1 MSLESLLENGAN
13 ISNLM
18 KVGLSGAQEISLDL
32 IDADPEQ
39 PRKEFDKDSLK
50 ALSQSIKTHGLLQP
64 ISVREG
70 EEGRYIINYGERRY
84 KACKMAGM
92 KNIKAILD
100 NNYSPYAQVVENVLR
115 DDLSL
120 IDRLK
125 FFAHEK
131 SKGHSNK
138 EIQAKINHPDK
149 SYISRH
155 MTILDAPEIVL
166 DRIMDGT
173 IKSLEVGQTLT
184 SKFNAGQ
191 KDEVRLFL
199 ESISEGETATTSLLR
214 QFFKKDEP
222 KSSKGDE
229 EGEEGEGGKTGS
241 KPEKDKRD
249 KVVQNIKKLKD
260 DDFTQLE
267 AIITNDTVLNQLKML
282 DDKAIKALTDLL
294 LYANNTDEDIKD
306 VFEQGREQE

>member
-1 MSLESLLENGAN
+1 MSIENLLDNGTN

-32 IDADPEQ
+32 IDVDPDQ
-39 PRKEFDKDSLK
+39 PRKEFDKDSIK

-70 EEGRYIINYGERRY
+70 SEGRYIINYGERRF
-84 KACKMAGM
+84 KACKLAGL

-100 NNYSPYAQVVENVLR
+100 NKYSPYAQVVENVLR
-115 DDLSL
+115 EDLTL

-125 FFAHEK
+125 FFADEK
-131 SKGHSNK
+131 SRGASNK
-138 EIQAKINHPDK
+138 DIQAKINHPDK
-149 SYISRH
+149 AYISRH
-155 MTILDAPEIVL
+155 MTILDAPEFIL

-191 KDEVRLFL
+191 EHEVRLFL
-199 ESISEGETATTSLLR
+199 ESIKEGENATTSMLR
-214 QFFKKDEP
+214 QFFKKEDDKA
-222 KSSKGDE
+222 KSEGG
-229 EGEEGEGGKTGS
+229 EGEPSDS
-241 KPEKDKRD
+241 KAGTKEQQDKRD
-249 KVVQNIKKLKD
+249 KVVNNIKKLTD

-267 AIITNDTVLNQLKML
+267 AIVKNEAVLDSLKML
-282 DDKAIKALTDLL
+282 DSKAIKALMDLL
-294 LYANNTDEDIKD
+294 LYSNTADEDIQAI
-306 VFEQGREQE
+306 FEDGKE